1 MMGWIIA
8 VLTAVA
14 LCAMFAIVEWRAC
27 QHDLDLK
34 RPEWVSCQIQLNECK
49 DILAAQGFEL
59 PERDTYGR

>member
-8 VLTAVA
+8 FSAVILGAVLADA
-14 LCAMFAIVEWRAC
+14 KWRAC

-34 RPEWVSCQIQLNECK
+34 RPEWVSCQIQLNECR
-49 DILAAQGFEL
+49 DVLAAQGFEL